1 MAKLRVAV
9 LFGGRSG
16 EHEVSLLSARSI
28 INGLNPDKYEV
39 IPIAI
44 TKTGKWVKGQVV
56 LELFKQGELPDL
68 KELEHETTA
77 DYRPIL
83 PSPETASK
91 FDVVFPV
98 LHGTYGEDGTVQ
110 GLLELANV
118 AYVGAGVLGS
128 AVSMDKG
135 IMRDVLAQACL
146 PLVPWQTITRFAW
159 EQESQTVI
167 KLIEESLGY
176 PCFVKPANLGSSV
189 GISKAKDRASLIT
202 ALNVASEFDRRLVV
216 EMAVERPREIECS
229 VLGNDEPQ
237 ASIPGEVIP
246 GNEFYDYADKYINDR
261 SKLLIPADL
270 TEAQIATVQEYAI
283 TTFKAVDCSGM
294 ARVDFFVTKDDKIYV
309 NEINT
314 IPGFTRIS
322 MYPKL
327 WDASG
332 ITFDDLLDRLINLA
346 LERLEDRDRRRTS
359 I

>member
-135 IMRDVLAQACL
+135 IMRDVLAQAGL

-159 EQESQTVI
+159 EQEPQTVI

-229 VLGNDEPQ
+229 VLGNDEPL

-346 LERLEDRDRRRTS
+346 LERLADRDRRRTS

>member
-135 IMRDVLAQACL
+135 IMRDVLAQAGL

-229 VLGNDEPQ
+229 VLGNDEPL

-346 LERLEDRDRRRTS
+346 LERLADRDRRRTS